1 FAPVADQT
9 AKRFHTTMD
18 MVNWLSIV
26 YLVISVPVGF
36 LAVWILDT
44 VGLKCAV
51 LLCAWLN
58 MTGSIIRIFSVLD
71 FLSLGSLNFAYLLL
85 GQCLCAMAQPLIIF
99 SPTKLAALWFPDH
112 QRATANMIGS
122 MSNPLGLLIA
132 NLLSPAIV
140 QEDKDIPLL
149 LGVYAGPAAFAC
161 VLATFGVHQKVPPT
175 PPSASAFQ
183 SDSLSFSG
191 GLKMLLRNKAYL
203 ILAASLGSG
212 IALVTCYSAL
222 LEQILCVNGY
232 SDSFAGMCGA
242 FFTVF
247 GLIGAFFL
255 GLYVDRTKKFTEV
268 TKICFCLTALASTAF
283 AVMSHYRNQTYAVAT
298 FSALFGLFGF
308 ALYPVAMELAVECSY
323 PVGEGTSSG
332 LIFKGFLFSV
342 LLGSGL
348 ILPPS
353 FPVQG
358 FPHVEIKVHG
368 QGCKASTYSS
378 DASLRKQTKSTFE
391 RARDVSSSWDAE
403 FSMDRARLPRLQS
416 RGQFSCLKCTIEAG
430 VKINFPR
437 SFSSEAP
444 AVGVRASTQ
453 PCTVFP
459 WVLQGESLLFKSS
472 HRSPERVSLPFL
484 PSKLIPEVHW
494 LPSFQLSSL
503 TS

>member
-1 FAPVADQT
+1 MDGELSSGCANNGDQENPLAKIAPAPDLTSPSPFKVYKRRWFLLAVVCLVSSSNAMLWLTFAPVADQT

-332 LIFKGFLFSV
+332 LIFVMSQLLGMLYMFLFQSLAV
-342 LLGSGL
+342 KKEEAPFSTCTVASGGAL
-348 ILPPS
+348 DWTTSTLVMAGLSCATACTFVVS
-353 FPVQG
+353 F
-358 FPHVEIKVHG
+358 HTDYKRI
-368 QGCKASTYSS
+368 S
-378 DASLRKQTKSTFE
+378 
-391 RARDVSSSWDAE
+391 AE
-403 FSMDRARLPRLQS
+403 TS
-416 RGQFSCLKCTIEAG
+416 RGCSVNPVEDG
-430 VKINFPR
+430 
-437 SFSSEAP
+437 
-444 AVGVRASTQ
+444 AVTAQS
-453 PCTVFP
+453 
-459 WVLQGESLLFKSS
+459 
-472 HRSPERVSLPFL
+472 
-484 PSKLIPEVHW
+484 
-494 LPSFQLSSL
+494 
-503 TS
+503 

>member
-1 FAPVADQT
+1 
-9 AKRFHTTMD
+9 TTMD

-44 VGLKCAV
+44 VGLKCA
-51 LLCAWLN
+51 
-58 MTGSIIRIFSVLD
+58 
-71 FLSLGSLNFAYLLL
+71 
-85 GQCLCAMAQPLIIF
+85 
-99 SPTKLAALWFPDH
+99 
-112 QRATANMIGS
+112 
-122 MSNPLGLLIA
+122 
-132 NLLSPAIV
+132 
-140 QEDKDIPLL
+140 

-268 TKICFCLTALASTAF
+268 TKICFCLTALASTPF
-283 AVMSHYRNQTYAVAT
+283 LLQMSHYRNQTYAVAT

-332 LIFKGFLFSV
+332 LIFPLAASASRLELSNCFL
-342 LLGSGL
+342 
-348 ILPPS
+348 
-353 FPVQG
+353 
-358 FPHVEIKVHG
+358 
-368 QGCKASTYSS
+368 
-378 DASLRKQTKSTFE
+378 
-391 RARDVSSSWDAE
+391 
-403 FSMDRARLPRLQS
+403 ARLKRHPVEGTLCREGIMVLDAVKDVQLS
-416 RGQFSCLKCTIEAG
+416 VSQDRRAFSSLSCLAQ
-430 VKINFPR
+430 V
-437 SFSSEAP
+437 
-444 AVGVRASTQ
+444 
-453 PCTVFP
+453 
-459 WVLQGESLLFKSS
+459 
-472 HRSPERVSLPFL
+472 
-484 PSKLIPEVHW
+484 
-494 LPSFQLSSL
+494 
-503 TS
+503 